1 MNDARPIRILLVD
14 DHPVIL
20 EGLGALLAR
29 APGVEVAAQAETGIA
44 AVEAYAQH
52 RPDVVLLDLGLPD
65 ISGIEVIE
73 RIRGSDSRARILV
86 LTLRSGSTDVQR
98 AVQAGCRGY
107 LLKNARRE
115 ELLAAIETV
124 HRGERHF
131 PAAIARRLAERSSAE
146 TLSAREV
153 EVLNLVAAGHRDKEI
168 ASALALSTPTVKT
181 HLRNILAK
189 LGVSSR
195 SQAIVAGLESGVIAP
210 LGS

>member
-1 MNDARPIRILLVD
+1 MNATAAIRILLVD

-20 EGLGALLAR
+20 EGLSALLAR
-29 APGVEVAAQAETGIA
+29 AQGIEVVARAETGAA
-44 AVEAYAQH
+44 AVQAYAQH

-65 ISGIEVIE
+65 IGGIEVID
-73 RIRGSDSRARILV
+73 RIRRIDARARVLV
-86 LTLRSGSTDVQR
+86 LTLRSGSMDVQR

-115 ELLAAIETV
+115 ELLNAITMV

-131 PAAIARRLAERSSAE
+131 PAAIARRMAQRSSAE
-146 TLSAREV
+146 TLSTREI
-153 EVLNLVAAGHRDKEI
+153 EVLNLVAAGRRDKEI
-168 ASALALSTPTVKT
+168 AATLALSVPTVKT

-195 SQAIVAGLESGVIAP
+195 SQAIIAGLESGAIAP
-210 LGS
+210 PGS